1 MRSARKVSVGDRV
14 ELQRLSVGAITGV
27 VERIER
33 SWLAMGMRRYLVRVD
48 SGNAGHSLL
57 RVGRTNV
64 RRVLP
69 ADPHHESSPPG
80 PPGSAE

>member
-14 ELQRLSVGAITGV
+14 ELQRLSVGALTGV

-33 SWLAMGMRRYLVRVD
+33 SWLAMGLKRYFVRVD

-57 RVGRTNV
+57 RVGRANL

-69 ADPHHESSPPG
+69 AAPHHESSLPDPPR
-80 PPGSAE
+80 SAE